1 MTPQHLMA
9 RMQDEEISQLLS
21 DIGMLQVNEELSEA
35 ELSDYVKK
43 VLDHR
48 KWSMIKEKEA
58 ERADAERQK
67 DFLKAASLAQE
78 IVALNRS
85 LK

>member
-1 MTPQHLMA
+1 
-9 RMQDEEISQLLS
+9 
-21 DIGMLQVNEELSEA
+21 
-35 ELSDYVKK
+35 
-43 VLDHR
+43 
-48 KWSMIKEKEA
+48 MIKEKEA

-67 DFLKAASLAQE
+67 DFVKAASLAQE